1 MTTQPSFLFVHSY
14 YPRFLEAL
22 YRQEPMLAS
31 MVFESQRRRIFDTF
45 FGVSDAYSNG
55 LRSLG
60 VEAREVIA
68 DADILQARWALEHG
82 IHPDGNIHD
91 QRRQIVAAQVAH
103 YRPDV
108 LYVFE
113 WNPLGD
119 RFVEEMR
126 AQVAMTVGQIA
137 SPLPA
142 NRTFRGY
149 DLMISSYPPVVEHF
163 RREGGVGE
171 LLRLAFDDRV
181 PLKIPQVESQHDV
194 TFVGGFAPSHPDRIA
209 WLERLAAKIELDVF
223 GYGAEQIPAGSPLRA
238 RHHGEA
244 WGLAMY
250 QVLQQSRI
258 TLNRHAYIDVRGTVE
273 HRYAN
278 NMRLYEATGVGT
290 CLVTEDHE
298 NLSEMFDPGRE
309 VVAYASDAECVEK
322 MRNLLKNAEARS
334 QIAAAGQRRTLRDHT
349 YRRRMQELL
358 GIVTRYLQR
367 RARDANRATL

>member
-14 YPRFLEAL
+14 YPAFLETL
-22 YRQEPMLAS
+22 YRQEPTLAS
-31 MVFESQRRRIFDTF
+31 MAFEPQRRRIFDTY

-55 LRSLG
+55 LRLLG
-60 VEAREVIA
+60 VEAQEVIS
-68 DADILQARWALEHG
+68 DADILQARWAVEHG
-82 IHPDGNIHD
+82 IHPEGNIHD
-91 QRRQIVAAQVAH
+91 RRRQIVAAQVAH

-108 LYVFE
+108 LYIFE

-126 AQVAMTVGQIA
+126 AQVALTVGQIA

-149 DLMISSYPPVVEHF
+149 DLMISSYPPIVEHF
-163 RREGGVGE
+163 RREGGAGE

-181 PLKIPQVESQHDV
+181 PPKLPQVDSKYDV
-194 TFVGGFAPSHPDRIA
+194 TFVGGFAPSHPDRIP
-209 WLERLAAKIELDVF
+209 WLERLARDIELDVF

-238 RHHGEA
+238 KHHGES

-250 QVLQQSRI
+250 QVLQCSRI
-258 TLNRHAYIDVRGTVE
+258 TLNRHAHIDVRGRTE

-290 CLVTEDHE
+290 CLLTEDHE
-298 NLSEMFDPGRE
+298 NLSDMFDLGRE
-309 VVAYASDAECVEK
+309 IVTYASDAECVEK
-322 MRNLLKNAEARS
+322 LRSLLESVELRRR
-334 QIAAAGQRRTLRDHT
+334 IAAAGQRRTLRDHT
-349 YRRRMQELL
+349 YGRRMEELL
-358 GIVTRYLQR
+358 GIVTRHLR
-367 RARDANRATL
+367 RHECGANRATL